1 MVAFLLFTIQGFLEP
16 QFRPTFVLVQ
26 NNNLKREMEQFIII
40 LCYTTYKIM
49 RSHFK
54 VISVLCYF
62 PSDRYFMYF
71 LMKFFFRSFL
81 PFVLLRI
88 QHQLFEYVL
97 SKKTG
102 LLHFPR
108 KKSFL
113 VTIVLKGF
121 PAFGTSISFATKIQR
136 YFWAPFHYQN
146 GMQYV
151 TCIVTTLRTVILVMY
166 YKITRSLG
174 SYTFYVFLFLFPMG
188 LEKWSNRPA
197 SEKKESLFFGSWRKR

>member
-1 MVAFLLFTIQGFLEP
+1 
-16 QFRPTFVLVQ
+16 
-26 NNNLKREMEQFIII
+26 MEQFIII

-54 VISVLCYF
+54 VILVLCYF

-81 PFVLLRI
+81 AFVLLRI

-97 SKKTG
+97 SKKPDFCISLG
-102 LLHFPR
+102 
-108 KKSFL
+108 KKFFGHNCPERFSCFWHLYKFCHKNSKIFL
-113 VTIVLKGF
+113 
-121 PAFGTSISFATKIQR
+121 GTTA
-136 YFWAPFHYQN
+136 FHYQN

-174 SYTFYVFLFLFPMG
+174 SYTFYVFLFLFPMR

-197 SEKKESLFFGSWRKR
+197 SEKKESLFFWLLKKTITALKMGHFARHTFYPL

>member
-1 MVAFLLFTIQGFLEP
+1 
-16 QFRPTFVLVQ
+16 
-26 NNNLKREMEQFIII
+26 MEQFIII

-197 SEKKESLFFGSWRKR
+197 SEKKESLFFWLLKKTITALKMGHFARHTFYPL

>member
-81 PFVLLRI
+81 ALVLLRI

-97 SKKTG
+97 SKKPDFCISLG
-102 LLHFPR
+102 

-146 GMQYV
+146 GM
-151 TCIVTTLRTVILVMY
+151 
-166 YKITRSLG
+166 
-174 SYTFYVFLFLFPMG
+174 
-188 LEKWSNRPA
+188 
-197 SEKKESLFFGSWRKR
+197 

>member
-1 MVAFLLFTIQGFLEP
+1 
-16 QFRPTFVLVQ
+16 
-26 NNNLKREMEQFIII
+26 MEQFIII

-71 LMKFFFRSFL
+71 LMKFFF
-81 PFVLLRI
+81 V
-88 QHQLFEYVL
+88 VL
-97 SKKTG
+97 SSLSRSCSLEFSTNYLSMCCLKKPDFCISLG
-102 LLHFPR
+102 
-108 KKSFL
+108 KKFFGHNCPERFSCFWHLYKFCHKNSKIFL
-113 VTIVLKGF
+113 
-121 PAFGTSISFATKIQR
+121 GTTA
-136 YFWAPFHYQN
+136 FHYQN

>member
-81 PFVLLRI
+81 AFVLLRI

-97 SKKTG
+97 SKKPD
-102 LLHFPR
+102 F
-108 KKSFL
+108 
-113 VTIVLKGF
+113 
-121 PAFGTSISFATKIQR
+121 
-136 YFWAPFHYQN
+136 
-146 GMQYV
+146 
-151 TCIVTTLRTVILVMY
+151 CI
-166 YKITRSLG
+166 SLG
-174 SYTFYVFLFLFPMG
+174 
-188 LEKWSNRPA
+188 
-197 SEKKESLFFGSWRKR
+197 KKFFGHNCPERFSCFWHLYKFCHKNSKIFLGTISLPKWNAVCNMYCYNTQDSNTCNVL

>member
-81 PFVLLRI
+81 AFVLLRI

-97 SKKTG
+97 SKKRTSA
-102 LLHFPR
+102 FPSE
-108 KKSFL
+108 KSFL

-121 PAFGTSISFATKIQR
+121 PAFGTSISFATKNSKIFLGTISLPKWNAVCNMYCYNTQDS
-136 YFWAPFHYQN
+136 N
-146 GMQYV
+146 
-151 TCIVTTLRTVILVMY
+151 TCNVL
-166 YKITRSLG
+166 
-174 SYTFYVFLFLFPMG
+174 
-188 LEKWSNRPA
+188 
-197 SEKKESLFFGSWRKR
+197 

>member
-81 PFVLLRI
+81 AFVLLRI

-108 KKSFL
+108 KKVFL

-136 YFWAPFHYQN
+136 YFWAPLHF
-146 GMQYV
+146 
-151 TCIVTTLRTVILVMY
+151 
-166 YKITRSLG
+166 ITQMECS
-174 SYTFYVFLFLFPMG
+174 M
-188 LEKWSNRPA
+188 
-197 SEKKESLFFGSWRKR
+197 

>member
-54 VISVLCYF
+54 VILVLCYF

-71 LMKFFFRSFL
+71 LMKFFF
-81 PFVLLRI
+81 
-88 QHQLFEYVL
+88 VL
-97 SKKTG
+97 SSLSCSLEFSTNYLSMCCLKNRTSA
-102 LLHFPR
+102 FPSE
-108 KKSFL
+108 KSFL

-136 YFWAPFHYQN
+136 YFWAPLHF
-146 GMQYV
+146 
-151 TCIVTTLRTVILVMY
+151 
-166 YKITRSLG
+166 ITKMECS
-174 SYTFYVFLFLFPMG
+174 M
-188 LEKWSNRPA
+188 
-197 SEKKESLFFGSWRKR
+197 